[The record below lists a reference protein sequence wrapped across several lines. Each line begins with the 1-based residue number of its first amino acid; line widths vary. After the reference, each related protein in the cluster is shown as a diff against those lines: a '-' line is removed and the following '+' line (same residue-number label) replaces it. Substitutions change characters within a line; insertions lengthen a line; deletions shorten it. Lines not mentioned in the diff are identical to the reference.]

1 MTVKEQIDSL
11 LADGLI
17 SVQKHAAIQ
26 LNLIAEKLDWMEDKE
41 TLEWIITILSHYHPH
56 LSYDRITEGYSIL
69 KKYGYTAIDC
79 GLTKEE
85 K

>member
-17 SVQKHAAIQ
+17 SAQKHAAIQ

-41 TLEWIITILSHYHPH
+41 ALEWIITILSHYHPH
-56 LSYDRITEGYSIL
+56 LSHDRITEGYSIL